1 MYPFGFGLSYTTFSY
16 DNLELD
22 NTEISTT
29 GELKV
34 SVNVTNTGKRDGE
47 EVVQL
52 YLRDLVGSF
61 VRPIKELKGFQKIML
76 KAAETKKVTF
86 IINSKTLQF
95 YTANKKWEVEPG
107 KFNVWVGGNSK
118 ASLMASFKVISD
130 K

>member
-1 MYPFGFGLSYTTFSY
+1 M
-16 DNLELD
+16 D